1 MVQANVAATDRGR
14 MATLSSLVEAVAGV
28 TGLPTATVFAYGRF
42 ARQAGVI
49 GQSGRGRSAAEM
61 SFADA
66 ANLLIAIG
74 GTGVTR
80 EAGSTV
86 ETFRN
91 LKNGRFYDFQGPDFL
106 TAAISF
112 FAGHGIRPDS
122 SPGTRGA
129 KIPGDFGKFFEFLIN
144 STLTGQLADLFRQV
158 PAAEIPSDLWA
169 QWISEKNNPHRH
181 KRIEDLIKGGLIKP
195 HEPESLK
202 FGEHINVEI
211 RFSRLVPSVEIEF
224 LRDWDGPQ
232 VLGLVTF
239 GPDRGGKAKGAH
251 RLQITA
257 GFTQHTLA
265 AVALVVDDKV
275 SPSAVATLKP
285 VEALFAKQFSA
296 AHGKPN
302 CPTGMDA

>member
-1 MVQANVAATDRGR
+1 MSRQQIGIR
-14 MATLSSLVEAVAGV
+14 MATLSSLVEAIAGV

-42 ARQAGVI
+42 AREAGVI

-61 SFADA
+61 EIADA
-66 ANLLIAIG
+66 ANLLIAIA

-91 LKNGRFYDFQGPDFL
+91 LTNGRFYDFQGAEFL
-106 TAAISF
+106 TAGIEF
-112 FAGHGIRPDS
+112 LAGHGIRPGT
-122 SPGTRGA
+122 SPGMRGVR
-129 KIPGDFGKFFEFLIN
+129 IQGDFGKFFEFLVN
-144 STLTGQLADLFRQV
+144 STLTGQLANLFRRI
-158 PAAEIPSDLWA
+158 PSAEIPSDLWA

-181 KRIEDLIKGGLIKP
+181 KRIEDLIQEGLIAP
-195 HEPESLK
+195 HKPESLK

-232 VLGLVTF
+232 VMGVVTF

-265 AVALVVDDKV
+265 AAALVIENMAP
-275 SPSAVATLKP
+275 PSAVATLKP

-296 AHGKPN
+296 TPGKLN
-302 CPTGMDA
+302 RPTETDV

>member
-1 MVQANVAATDRGR
+1 

-42 ARQAGVI
+42 ARQAGAI

-61 SFADA
+61 NITDA

-91 LKNGRFYDFQGPDFL
+91 LRNGRFYDFQGAEFL
-106 TAAISF
+106 TAGISF
-112 FAGHGIRPDS
+112 LASHGVRPDTS
-122 SPGTRGA
+122 SGTRAVRIQGA
-129 KIPGDFGKFFEFLIN
+129 FGTFFEFLIN
-144 STLTGQLADLFRQV
+144 STLTGQLANLFRHIPV
-158 PAAEIPSDLWA
+158 AEIPSDLWA
-169 QWISEKNNPHRH
+169 QWISEKNSRHRH
-181 KRIEDLIKGGLIKP
+181 KRIEDLIKEGLIKP

-211 RFSRLVPSVEIEF
+211 RFNRLVPSVEIEF

-232 VLGLVTF
+232 VMGVVTF

-265 AVALVVDDKV
+265 AAALVVDNKV
-275 SPSAVATLKP
+275 SPSAVAALKP
-285 VEALFAKQFSA
+285 VEALFARQFSA
-296 AHGKPN
+296 
-302 CPTGMDA
+302 TGSTSSMETET

>member
-1 MVQANVAATDRGR
+1 
-14 MATLSSLVEAVAGV
+14 MATLSSLVEAIAGV

-61 SFADA
+61 SIEDA

-91 LKNGRFYDFQGPDFL
+91 LKNGRFYDFQGADFL
-106 TAAISF
+106 TAAIAF
-112 FAGHGIRPDS
+112 FATHGIRPNS
-122 SPGTRGA
+122 SPGTRSA
-129 KIPGDFGKFFEFLIN
+129 KIPGDFGKFFQFLIS
-144 STLTGQLADLFRQV
+144 STLTGQLADLFRDI

-169 QWISEKNNPHRH
+169 QWISEKDSPHRH
-181 KRIEDLIKGGLIKP
+181 KRMEDLIKEGLITP
-195 HEPESLK
+195 YQPESLK
-202 FGEHINVEI
+202 FGEHINVEV
-211 RFSRLVPSVEIEF
+211 RFNRLVPSVEIEF

-232 VLGLVTF
+232 VMGVVTF

-265 AVALVVDDKV
+265 AAALVVECMV

-285 VEALFAKQFSA
+285 VEALFAGQFSA
-296 AHGKPN
+296 TRGKPN
-302 CPTGMDA
+302 RSGETDA

>member
-1 MVQANVAATDRGR
+1 MLRQQIGSR
-14 MATLSSLVEAVAGV
+14 MATLSSLVEAIAGV

-61 SFADA
+61 SIEDA

-91 LKNGRFYDFQGPDFL
+91 LKNGRFYDFQGADFL
-106 TAAISF
+106 TAAITF
-112 FAGHGIRPDS
+112 FASHGIRPDS
-122 SPGTRGA
+122 SPGTRGTR
-129 KIPGDFGKFFEFLIN
+129 IPGDFGKFFQFLIN
-144 STLTGQLADLFRQV
+144 STLTGQLAHLFRHI
-158 PAAEIPSDLWA
+158 PAAGIPSDLWA
-169 QWISEKNNPHRH
+169 QWISEKNSPHRH
-181 KRIEDLIKGGLIKP
+181 KRMEDLIKEGLITP
-195 HEPESLK
+195 YQPESLK
-202 FGEHINVEI
+202 FGEHINVEV
-211 RFSRLVPSVEIEF
+211 RFNRLVPSVEIEF

-232 VLGLVTF
+232 VMGVVTF

-265 AVALVVDDKV
+265 AAALVVDNMA

-285 VEALFAKQFSA
+285 VEALFARQFSA
-296 AHGKPN
+296 TRGKPN
-302 CPTGMDA
+302 RSSETDA